1 MSTGYPSSWP
11 HPTTRVTG
19 DTIYA
24 HESPTAKPG
33 HALARPGHCLV
44 RLRRL
49 GDFHRRKRN
58 ASAQRIPQCIFS
70 TVKLVAHLQVH
81 PESRGR
87 TRVAGQSHRCI
98 GHGSAL
104 SADDFIDTTRRN
116 TDIDGELV
124 LRNSEALN
132 EVLHKDFTRVNRSNR
147 CNRHRSLPVATASLC
162 SHQAQHRRISSGSHY
177 KASPTPTWSSPSIS
191 ITSTKST
198 QLPSSFDAHQ
208 KLNST
213 LNRHGSILYTSE
225 GWSARKQLIF
235 NPVVIRTEHVRHQDM
250 ADLHNRR

>member
-58 ASAQRIPQCIFS
+58 ASAQRIPQRIFG
-70 TVKLVAHLQVH
+70 TIELVAHLQIH

-87 TRVAGQSHRCI
+87 TKVAGQPQRGI
-98 GHGSAL
+98 GRNSAL
-104 SADDFIDTTRRN
+104 PVDNCIDTTRRN
-116 TDIDGELV
+116 TDSDGELV
-124 LRNSEALN
+124 LRNSEVLN
-132 EVLHKDFTRVNRSNR
+132 EVLHEDFTQPGAG
-147 CNRHRSLPVATASLC
+147 PVL
-162 SHQAQHRRISSGSHY
+162 GSHFFPPDV
-177 KASPTPTWSSPSIS
+177 SPDRNSTTSPSS
-191 ITSTKST
+191 IT
-198 QLPSSFDAHQ
+198 
-208 KLNST
+208 
-213 LNRHGSILYTSE
+213 
-225 GWSARKQLIF
+225 
-235 NPVVIRTEHVRHQDM
+235 
-250 ADLHNRR
+250 

>member
-81 PESRGR
+81 PESRGCAE
-87 TRVAGQSHRCI
+87 VARETHRSV
-98 GHGSAL
+98 GRNAPL
-104 SADDFIDTTRRN
+104 PMDDFVDTTGRN
-116 TDIDGELV
+116 TDSDGELV
-124 LRNSEALN
+124 LRSSEALN
-132 EVLHKDFTRVNRSNR
+132 EALHKDFTRVNRSNF
-147 CNRHRSLPVATASLC
+147 
-162 SHQAQHRRISSGSHY
+162 SGSQRSQPLLDHY
-177 KASPTPTWSSPSIS
+177 CAGCHTSRLPSPRTARVCPNMRTHAIARRLRLPSRSPCLPCAHTVGDVPLPLTIRSEPTRNTKNAAQTSRTFSHTPTNNH
-191 ITSTKST
+191 TNVHT
-198 QLPSSFDAHQ
+198 QPRPRRSF
-208 KLNST
+208 
-213 LNRHGSILYTSE
+213 
-225 GWSARKQLIF
+225 
-235 NPVVIRTEHVRHQDM
+235 
-250 ADLHNRR
+250 

>member
-70 TVKLVAHLQVH
+70 TVKLVAHLMVH

-132 EVLHKDFTRVNRSNR
+132 EVLHKDFTRVNRSNF
-147 CNRHRSLPVATASLC
+147 
-162 SHQAQHRRISSGSHY
+162 SGSQRSQPLLDHY
-177 KASPTPTWSSPSIS
+177 CAGCHTSRLPSPRTARVCPNKRTHAIARRLRLPSRSPCLPCAPTVGDVPLPLRIRSETTRNTKNAAQQSRTFSHTPTNNH
-191 ITSTKST
+191 TNVHT
-198 QLPSSFDAHQ
+198 QPRPRRSF
-208 KLNST
+208 
-213 LNRHGSILYTSE
+213 
-225 GWSARKQLIF
+225 
-235 NPVVIRTEHVRHQDM
+235 
-250 ADLHNRR
+250 